1 MISMLNLLLVVV
13 VVLVLVLFSTRKD
26 EQQRGVGGFLGL
38 FCLDCTYISVS

>member
-1 MISMLNLLLVVV
+1 MISMLKLLVELVVV
-13 VVLVLVLFSTRKD
+13 VVVVHFSTRED